1 MRASIPKILWCV
13 ALTGTLSVA
22 HADLL
27 ANFDSLTEG
36 QWFNQFTTGG
46 IRFHDVI
53 AQEGGYTNFTIDD
66 ASSGFL
72 GAGLSAPNVLGF
84 GAYVPGPEMAFGGIG
99 SFWFTSDTMA
109 SSAGLDVWVFQGAV
123 GLNTLELRG
132 YRTGQVIHSQSF
144 SFDFTAAP
152 IHQRLDL
159 PTDAYDSFRVFSSGQ
174 ALQGDSCIV
183 VDNVSVAA
191 VPEPASLGILGFG
204 LVAACKRRKHR

>member
-1 MRASIPKILWCV
+1 MRASISKISWCV
-13 ALTGTLSVA
+13 ALTSIVSAA

-36 QWFNQFTTGG
+36 QWFDQFTTGG

-53 AQEGGYTNFTIDD
+53 AHEGGYTNFTIDD

-72 GAGLSAPNVLGF
+72 GSGLSTPNVLAF
-84 GAYVPGPEMAFGGIG
+84 GAYVPGPQMAFGGIG
-99 SFWFTSDTMA
+99 SFWFTSDTIA

-132 YRTGQVIHSQSF
+132 YRAGQVIQSQSF
-144 SFDFTAAP
+144 SFDFTATP

-159 PTDAYDSFRVFSSGQ
+159 PTDVYDSFRVFSSGQ

-204 LVAACKRRKHR
+204 LVAALKRRKRG

>member
-1 MRASIPKILWCV
+1 MRASISKITWCV
-13 ALTGTLSVA
+13 ALTGVVSAT
-22 HADLL
+22 HADLI
-27 ANFDSLTEG
+27 ANFDGFSEG
-36 QWFNQFTTGG
+36 QWFDQLSTGG

-53 AQEGGYTNFTIDD
+53 AHEGGYTNFTIDD

-72 GAGLSAPNVLGF
+72 GAGLSAPNVLAF

-99 SFWFTSDTMA
+99 SFWFTSDTLA

-132 YRTGQVIHSQSF
+132 YRSGQVIHSQSF

-159 PTDAYDSFRVFSSGQ
+159 AADVYDSFEVFGSGQ

-191 VPEPASLGILGFG
+191 VPEPASLSILGFG
-204 LVAACKRRKHR
+204 LMAALKRRKHR

>member
-1 MRASIPKILWCV
+1 MRASISKTLWCV
-13 ALTGTLSVA
+13 ALTGIVSAA

-27 ANFDSLTEG
+27 ANFDSLVEG
-36 QWFNQFTTGG
+36 QWFDQFTTGG

-53 AQEGGYTNFTIDD
+53 AHEGGYTNFTIDD

-72 GAGLSAPNVLGF
+72 GAGLSAPNVLSF

-99 SFWFTSDTMA
+99 SFWFTSDTIA

-132 YRTGQVIHSQSF
+132 YRAGQVIHSESF
-144 SFDFTAAP
+144 SFDFTATP
-152 IHQRLDL
+152 IHRRFDL
-159 PTDAYDSFRVFSSGQ
+159 PTDTYDGFRVFSSGQ

-183 VDNVSVAA
+183 VDNVSVAV

-204 LVAACKRRKHR
+204 LVAALKRRKHR